1 MWDFLTGAAMQR
13 MVVYSTIGYI
23 LNTAEIT
30 WEDGRFWC
38 VMILTIVLEQIS
50 LSDGRNTAAS
60 YLLEMPKMKL
70 MRLKDFMDRVNRGED
85 HSEEELRKLLKD
97 DKDGTE

>member
-1 MWDFLTGAAMQR
+1 MWDLLTGATMQR

-23 LNTAEIT
+23 LSTAEIT

-38 VMILTIVLEQIS
+38 VMILTVVLEQI
-50 LSDGRNTAAS
+50 